1 MDEARIAAELRAQ
14 VVLLN
19 EAMAEAAR
27 AGLRVELHT
36 SAHQTASGEAMPV
49 LDVVV
54 YKRL

>member
-1 MDEARIAAELRAQ
+1 MDEARIAEELRAK

-27 AGLRVELHT
+27 SGLRVELHT
-36 SAHQTASGEAMPV
+36 SAHQTAAGEAMPV